1 MKHILIIGANSSI
14 ATATARR
21 WALEGHRFYLL
32 GRTEATLRSLAA
44 DLTVR
49 GASKVSIGMFEA
61 DAFTGH
67 SSLLDAAI
75 TELGGLDLVL
85 IAHGSLP
92 DQKRCERDFSYALA
106 ELNVNAISTLS
117 FLTHLANRLESQR
130 RGALVVLSSVAGDRG
145 RESNYLYG
153 TAKAAVTVFLQ
164 GLRQR
169 LAKSGVTVL
178 TVKPGFVD
186 TPMTAH
192 LKKGPLWAS
201 PETIARCID
210 QGLARGRHESYSP
223 GFWRLI
229 MWIIRSIPS
238 RIFSKLSL

>member
-21 WALEGHRFYLL
+21 WALAGHRFYLL
-32 GRTEATLRSLAA
+32 GRTEATLQALAA
-44 DLTVR
+44 DLRVR
-49 GASKVSIGMFEA
+49 GASQVGVGVFEA
-61 DAFTGH
+61 NAIASH
-67 SSLLDAAI
+67 PALLDAAI
-75 TELGGLDLVL
+75 AELEGLDLVL

-92 DQKRCERDFSYALA
+92 DQKRCERDFAYALG
-106 ELNVNAISTLS
+106 ELNTNAISTLS
-117 FLTHLANRLESQR
+117 LLTHLANRLESQR

-145 RESNYLYG
+145 RGSNYLYG

-192 LKKGPLWAS
+192 LKKGPLWAA

-210 QGLARGRHESYSP
+210 QGLARGRHEIYAP

-229 MWIIRSIPS
+229 MWVIRSIPS
-238 RIFSKLSL
+238 RVFSKLSL